1 MFSGNIFV
9 QIWYKFICNL
19 NKDLCYLSEICGS
32 LFLVVFESPATF
44 LVGIWES
51 VSDSQMGFSSSDLIE
66 RQAGSV
72 WVEGDEE
79 ETPAWWESG
88 DLLSGR
94 GPGNLTSK
102 SEHRR
107 DLTVVSLHSHLYER
121 RRKNSFLC
129 QMKHDMDIWGKV
141 MWPVE
146 PGVTC
151 ICRLKCKLSGFLISM
166 LKVL

>member
-79 ETPAWWESG
+79 EAPAWWESG

-121 RRKNSFLC
+121 RRKKFSLSDETWHGHLRQSN
-129 QMKHDMDIWGKV
+129 
-141 MWPVE
+141 
-146 PGVTC
+146 VTC
-151 ICRLKCKLSGFLISM
+151 WARGNMHLSTEMQTVRIFD
-166 LKVL
+166 

>member
-1 MFSGNIFV
+1 MLPEWNLWLIVSGCLWVSCYISG
-9 QIWYKFICNL
+9 WYL
-19 NKDLCYLSEICGS
+19 R
-32 LFLVVFESPATF
+32 VRP
-44 LVGIWES
+44 

-79 ETPAWWESG
+79 EAPAWWESG

-107 DLTVVSLHSHLYER
+107 DLTVVSLHSYLYER